1 MSNNFDKRN
10 AYLVTS
16 VFDWQELLPE
26 LQHEV
31 MARTSRRVVEVF
43 TTVRR
48 VPENN
53 PDIIT
58 LTEIMPEL
66 SSIWIPTI
74 RNLEFKRP
82 RVSIVKEGLLSVTF
96 SDDADREYLSSN
108 GLIPD
113 ITNIICAAMHFQ
125 QTWSNVAKIRLIP
138 LPHDW
143 PNSYSSFMFQFVIRD
158 QNGERVAN
166 ANHRFAPVERTVRK
180 DAMVRRFVQDLKL
193 THAVVNNVQISDRIG
208 VQRVVN
214 GVDEFSV

>member
-1 MSNNFDKRN
+1 MHLKSNLNKFDQRN
-10 AYLVTS
+10 AYLVTT

-26 LQHEV
+26 LRDEV
-31 MARTSRRVVEVF
+31 MAMTSRRVVEVF
-43 TTVRR
+43 TAARR

-53 PDIIT
+53 PEIIP
-58 LTEIMPEL
+58 LIEVLPEL
-66 SSIWIPTI
+66 SSIWIPTFQ
-74 RNLEFKRP
+74 NLEFKRP

-96 SDDADREYLSSN
+96 SDDADKEFFSSH

-138 LPHDW
+138 LPHAE
-143 PNSYSSFMFQFVIRD
+143 PNTYSSFMFQFVIRD

-166 ANHRFAPVERTVRK
+166 ANHRFSPMDRTTRK
-180 DAMVRRFVQDLKL
+180 DAIVRRFVQELKL
-193 THAVVNNVQISDRIG
+193 THA
-208 VQRVVN
+208 VVN